1 MTDLTITSGTESE
14 PEEESDKV
22 QVYLVY
28 VSSSLS
34 LFHTLSFGFV
44 DLELSYDSPLTA
56 GALSH
61 TLLPPFLA
69 LLVNCTL
76 SRAKTP
82 VSRAIITITSPPVF
96 PATFVH
102 LFPFP
107 HIPPFRP
114 TPE

>member
-56 GALSH
+56 GAPSH

-76 SRAKTP
+76 SRVDPSFTGNYDYYQSTGLACHICAP
-82 VSRAIITITSPPVF
+82 VSISSYSSF
-96 PATFVH
+96 
-102 LFPFP
+102 
-107 HIPPFRP
+107 
-114 TPE
+114 

>member
-56 GALSH
+56 
-61 TLLPPFLA
+61 
-69 LLVNCTL
+69 
-76 SRAKTP
+76 
-82 VSRAIITITSPPVF
+82 
-96 PATFVH
+96 
-102 LFPFP
+102 
-107 HIPPFRP
+107 
-114 TPE
+114 